1 MKYESLFTTRTIS
14 QRRKNIR
21 IRRPLNIPLL
31 KWTTRYDCQR
41 HTETELMEWNYTN
54 WKLEKRFHVWNGVY
68 TFVCNNFEKE
78 KKKPKQKL
86 TTENSTFWNQTTIR
100 YVHTHTWNYARA
112 HHAHILILCLLYYV
126 FALCMVYYTHSKHIH
141 CMPLALSSA
150 SLIASSLSH
159 THSHMLW
166 EYSM

>member
-1 MKYESLFTTRTIS
+1 MNYALWLPKAYWNWTDGMKLYELKTRKTIS
-14 QRRKNIR
+14 
-21 IRRPLNIPLL
+21 
-31 KWTTRYDCQR
+31 C
-41 HTETELMEWNYTN
+41 MEW
-54 WKLEKRFHVWNGVY
+54 WNGVYYNMY

-150 SLIASSLSH
+150 SLIASSHSH